1 MRISDWSSDVCS
13 SDLVTLPNCMNSL
26 RPALA
31 ARPTAAPATAAPTR
45 TPVLPL
51 FQLSA
56 VFWSLWALLSP
67 VLFDFVV
74 VAIVTSSC
82 SGRGNK
88 RRGRPVPAF
97 GSADDPLG
105 EIRRLDRTVAHRDG
119 FEPSTTRSHAG
130 RYNPD

>member
-51 FQLSA
+51 FQLRA

-88 RRGRPVPAF
+88 RRCRPVPAY
-97 GSADDPLG
+97 GSPADPLG
-105 EIRRLDRTVAHRDG
+105 EIRRLQRNIAPPAAHQ
-119 FEPSTTRSHAG
+119 PS
-130 RYNPD
+130 